1 MDGNLLFQMMT
12 VLQIAIDEAGLLG
25 EVMKSGLLQGVLL
38 FGCYTLWRELKSER
52 SKNDIMTD
60 KVITNNITMQEQLKD
75 LIELIKSKNHGSIN

>member
-1 MDGNLLFQMMT
+1 MDANLLFQIMT

-25 EVMKSGLLQGVLL
+25 EVMKSGLLQGILL

-52 SKNDIMTD
+52 AKNDILTD

-75 LIELIKSKNHGSIN
+75 LIDLIKSKNHGNVN

>member
-1 MDGNLLFQMMT
+1 MDANLLFQVMT
-12 VLQIAIDEAGLLG
+12 ILQIAIDEAGLLG

-52 SKNDIMTD
+52 GKNDALTD

-75 LIELIKSKNHGSIN
+75 LIDLIKKNTHGNVN

>member
-1 MDGNLLFQMMT
+1 MDANILFQIMT

-25 EVMKSGLLQGVLL
+25 EVMKSGLLQGILL

-52 SKNDIMTD
+52 AKNDILTD

-75 LIELIKSKNHGSIN
+75 LIDLIKSKNHGNVN

>member
-1 MDGNLLFQMMT
+1 MDANLLFQVT
-12 VLQIAIDEAGLLG
+12 TILQIAMDEAGLLG

-52 SKNDIMTD
+52 GKNDVLTD

-75 LIELIKSKNHGSIN
+75 LIDLIKKNTHGNVN